1 TRQKTGYIVSLAR
14 SILEGEIDLDDLEEA
29 DPVEARARLLSIS
42 GVGPWTADVYLL
54 SALGHPDMFAVGD
67 RALQVGTAEV
77 LEMSE
82 IPDIS
87 RLEILSETWRPIR
100 AVAARLISRAYLSA
114 RGRVEPDT
122 VNPYL

>member
-1 TRQKTGYIVSLAR
+1 VSLESGAAVYRRLAEAAGGVTPETIVSLGPEGIMRAGATRQKTGYIVSLAR

-54 SALGHPDMFAVGD
+54 SALGHPDMFPVGD

-82 IPDIS
+82 IPD
-87 RLEILSETWRPIR
+87 
-100 AVAARLISRAYLSA
+100 
-114 RGRVEPDT
+114 
-122 VNPYL
+122 